1 MLRAGVIFY
10 VLRAGPATFQ
20 RADARRI
27 ETDPFQTAH
36 RPIYC
41 QILDRIT
48 TNNHQTHGLDV
59 TAVPSDRAPSRRR
72 TDHRGGSPPF
82 KSPVPP
88 DLQGSFSKTATSR
101 DGQRTVTAF
110 QFPGAVVL
118 SYLDLGR
125 SRDQSRRVR
134 RRIIGPESESF
145 VPETQLHTQPDS
157 ESVPSSIPASVNP
170 GIVNPGIEDG
180 WRGRG
185 LMAFTEMR
193 ENWTEGHPKSTD
205 LTWMDTQTEDNDKP
219 DDNDKLP
226 DLIQIDGD

>member
-1 MLRAGVIFY
+1 MDDASKPTHFR
-10 VLRAGPATFQ
+10 Q
-20 RADARRI
+20 RIDRYTVRSWTESPQTI
-27 ETDPFQTAH
+27 TKHTDSMSQ
-36 RPIYC
+36 
-41 QILDRIT
+41 
-48 TNNHQTHGLDV
+48 
-59 TAVPSDRAPSRRR
+59 PSRQTERR
-72 TDHRGGSPPF
+72 AEDGPIIGGSPPF
-82 KSPVPP
+82 KSLVPP

-101 DGQRTVTAF
+101 DGQRKVTAF

-219 DDNDKLP
+219 DDNDNSKVP
-226 DLIQIDGD
+226 HLIQIGD